1 MSGRGKRS
9 LGASHKLPFRYAL
22 AFIGRL
28 ALTVPEPAS
37 PLLRPG
43 QFGQIRDRLADFIS
57 TKYSPAEQ
65 ICCSGTKCSALSPM
79 RVLIADDEK
88 AFSTVLADLVRSCG
102 HEVVDVVHSGLDAI
116 RSYRR
121 CKPDVVLMD
130 FAMARLN
137 GLTACRN
144 ILSEDP
150 QGCILFLSG
159 LSERN
164 ELIPKTSGALA
175 VLPKPIS
182 RDRLEQILA
191 DTAMRRQKVVQIP
204 RESVG

>member
-1 MSGRGKRS
+1 
-9 LGASHKLPFRYAL
+9 
-22 AFIGRL
+22 
-28 ALTVPEPAS
+28 
-37 PLLRPG
+37 
-43 QFGQIRDRLADFIS
+43 
-57 TKYSPAEQ
+57 
-65 ICCSGTKCSALSPM
+65 M

-88 AFSTVLADLVRSCG
+88 AFCSVLADLVRTCG

-150 QGCILFLSG
+150 HGCILFLSG

-164 ELIPKTSGALA
+164 ELIPETSGALA

-191 DTAMRRQKVVQIP
+191 DTAARRQKVVQVS
-204 RESVG
+204 REA